1 MKMKINDIRTVAVCA
16 LAGAALIATSAVAQ
30 LWNQPTL
37 MNRVAGGGGSGGPIA
52 FVAAASQGINGGGTV
67 WNSSYSVAT
76 GTNEGLVICVYT
88 GGGAGSI
95 VSMSYNGISGA
106 ALVTTTTGFAPQEEW
121 FIPLGNTTA
130 GSHTLSISYMNP
142 GNVIAVVGEYAKIQQ
157 NTTPDGS
164 AISLNT
170 GGTPGS
176 VAVTTTTSGDW
187 VAVCGV
193 ATSAATAGTGLVKRI
208 DAQPTSIDPNLYD
221 SNGTV
226 SVGSNTFTANPTTQ
240 DLLAAGLKPG

>member
-1 MKMKINDIRTVAVCA
+1 MKINDIRTVAVCA

-37 MNRVAGGGGSGGPIA
+37 MKGVTGGGGGGGPIA
-52 FVAAASQGINGGGTV
+52 FVAAASQGINGLGTV
-67 WNSSYSVAT
+67 WNSSYSVST
-76 GTNEGLVICVYT
+76 GSNEGLVICVYT
-88 GGGAGSI
+88 GSGAGSI
-95 VSMSYNGISGA
+95 VSMSYNGISGV
-106 ALVTTTTGFAPQEEW
+106 ALLATTSGIAPEEEW

-130 GSHTLSISYMNP
+130 GSHTLTITYANP

-176 VAVTTTTSGDW
+176 AAVTTTTSGDW

-193 ATSAATAGTGLVKRI
+193 ATATTSAGTGLVKRI

-226 SVGSNTFTANPTTQ
+226 SVGSNTFTANPSTQ
-240 DLLAAGLKPG
+240 DLLAAGFRPG